1 MDQTRAQSDPAFQW
15 RLTDIF
21 ESNEA
26 WEKEFQ
32 AAQARVAALP
42 EHSGKLTASADAL
55 LAALTA
61 QSGVSQSVERL
72 YCYAH
77 MRRDEDNGNTL
88 YQGLTDRAM
97 QLIVEAQAAC
107 AYIVPEILTIP
118 VETLRRWAAE
128 ERFSPFRFYLLD
140 LDRRRAHVLSTQ
152 EERILAMAEE
162 PLAGADNIFTML
174 SDVDLDF
181 GYVTNEKGE
190 QVKLTHGSYST
201 FLDSP
206 DRRVRREAYEKLYA
220 AYGSVRNTVCAA
232 YVSSVKGD
240 VFRAKARGYEGALEA
255 ALFENDV
262 PVAVYE
268 QLIEAVHEKLPA
280 MRRYLALRREQL
292 GLERLEMYDLY
303 TPIVPDCAMPMDYE
317 EAKAVVKEALAPLGE
332 HYQQLLEQAY
342 TEGWI
347 DVYENAGKTSGAF
360 SWGVYGVHPFVLLN
374 HQNDVDHAFT
384 LAHELGHAMHSYH
397 SNAAQLYET
406 ADYKIM
412 VAEVASTVNEVLM
425 MRRLLNRETDRKK
438 RAYLL
443 NQFLEQFRTTCFRQT
458 MFAEFELKAHRMAE
472 RGEPLTVESL
482 SAVYRSLNETYYQD
496 VVVDDN
502 IAIEWMRIPH
512 FYRAF
517 YVYQYATGICT
528 AVALANDI
536 LENGAV
542 DRYITFLSSGGSD
555 HPVKLLQNAGVD
567 LTDKGSILSAL
578 EVFERCVDELTEILR
593 EESKDGRTV

>member
-1 MDQTRAQSDPAFQW
+1 MSNTRAEANPNFCW
-15 RLTDIF
+15 HLEDIF
-21 ESNEA
+21 PSNEA
-26 WEKEFQ
+26 WEAEFAAAKEK
-32 AAQARVAALP
+32 VAAFAA
-42 EHSGKLTASADAL
+42 HAGKLGTSSDAL
-55 LAALTA
+55 YAALRD
-61 QSGVSQSVERL
+61 QSDASHSIERL

-97 QLIVEAQAAC
+97 QLIVAAEAAG
-107 AYIVPEILTIP
+107 AYVVPEILSIDADK
-118 VETLRRWAAE
+118 LDAWAKE
-128 ERFSPFRFYLLD
+128 DRFAPFRFLLED
-140 LDRRRAHVLSTQ
+140 INRRRAHVLSAG

-181 GYVTNEKGE
+181 GTVTNDKGE
-190 QVKLTHGSYST
+190 VVPLTHGSYGT

-206 DRRVRREAYEKLYA
+206 VRSVRKEAYEKLYA
-220 AYGSVRNTVCAA
+220 AYGSVKNTVCATYA
-232 YVSSVKGD
+232 SSVKGD
-240 VFRAKARGYEGALEA
+240 VFRARARGHKGAVEA
-255 ALFENDV
+255 ALYDNNV

-280 MRRYLALRREQL
+280 MSRYMELRKKQL
-292 GLERLEMYDLY
+292 GVEQLEMYDLY
-303 TPIVPDCAMPMDYE
+303 TPIVPDCAMPMDFE
-317 EAKAVVKEALAPLGE
+317 EAKATVKEALQPLGE
-332 HYQQLLEQAY
+332 RYQTLLDKAY

-397 SNAAQLYET
+397 SNEKQPYET

-425 MRRLLNRETDRKK
+425 MQHLLRKETDKKK

-443 NQFLEQFRTTCFRQT
+443 NQFCEQFRTTCFRQT

-472 RGEPLTVESL
+472 NGEPLTVESL
-482 SAVYRSLNETYYQD
+482 SEMYRKLNETYYAG
-496 VVVDDN
+496 VHADDN

-555 HPVKLLQNAGVD
+555 YPVKLLQNAGVD
-567 LTDKGSILSAL
+567 LTDKKSILTSL
-578 EVFERCVDELTEILR
+578 DVFERCVDELAELLS
-593 EESKDGRTV
+593 EEN